1 MDTVYSENNHII
13 MVGKVTS
20 DKRFS
25 HEIYGE
31 KFYIFDLSVPR
42 LSGNSDI
49 IPITI
54 SERLMVNG
62 ELPIGTK
69 ITVEGQFRSYNSY
82 GEGKNKLVLTV
93 FAKNVT
99 LLEDQESE
107 VEARKDFISNEVTLI
122 GYICKKPVYRQTP
135 FGREIA
141 DILLAV
147 NRAYSKSDYIPC
159 IAWGRTARF
168 CENMEVGTEVK
179 LVGRVQ
185 SRQYEK
191 KHEDGTV
198 ENKVAYEVSVGS
210 LEVVNQK
217 DDGEAEE
224 APVEENKEANEIP
237 VEAFDMM
244 IGNIIDDKEVQ
255 DKVGYEKYDIVAAN
269 ILADVLVPLTPV
281 IIHQLKK
288 GGIYITSG
296 IIEDKEE
303 VVVEAVKKAGLEVL
317 EVNHQGEWVSV
328 TARKN

>member
-1 MDTVYSENNHII
+1 LDTVYSENNHII
-13 MVGKVTS
+13 LVGKVTS
-20 DKRFS
+20 EKRFS

-42 LSGNSDI
+42 LSGNADI

-62 ELPIGTK
+62 DLPINTK

-99 LLEDQESE
+99 LLDDQESE

-179 LVGRVQ
+179 IVGRVQ

-191 KHEDGTV
+191 KHEDGTI

-210 LEVVNQK
+210 LEVIEKK
-217 DDGEAEE
+217 DSTAEAENKE
-224 APVEENKEANEIP
+224 EVAEVEENKEAI
-237 VEAFDMM
+237 
-244 IGNIIDDKEVQ
+244 
-255 DKVGYEKYDIVAAN
+255 
-269 ILADVLVPLTPV
+269 
-281 IIHQLKK
+281 
-288 GGIYITSG
+288 
-296 IIEDKEE
+296 
-303 VVVEAVKKAGLEVL
+303 
-317 EVNHQGEWVSV
+317 
-328 TARKN
+328 